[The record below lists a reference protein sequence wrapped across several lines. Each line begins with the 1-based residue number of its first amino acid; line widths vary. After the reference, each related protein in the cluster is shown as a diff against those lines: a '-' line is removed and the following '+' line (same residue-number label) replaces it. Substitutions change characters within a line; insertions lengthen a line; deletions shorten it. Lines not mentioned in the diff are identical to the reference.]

1 MKKQR
6 SISIVIDRNIRR
18 HRSGNKIMKT
28 TLIKSCKDEIE
39 RLVIQ
44 ADMNAII
51 AVVEEAE
58 YVVLSIEI

>member
-6 SISIVIDRNIRR
+6 SISIVIDKNIRR
-18 HRSGNKIMKT
+18 HRSGNKITKT
-28 TLIKSCKDEIE
+28 TLIKSYKGEIE
-39 RLVIQ
+39 RLGIQ

>member
-1 MKKQR
+1 MKKPR
-6 SISIVIDRNIRR
+6 SISIVIDKNIRR
-18 HRSGNKIMKT
+18 HRSGNKITRT

-51 AVVEEAE
+51 VVVEEAE
-58 YVVLSIEI
+58 YVVR